1 MRPTQLHLTAARL
14 SRAAYLD
21 SPEAE
26 LGASLAVR
34 DLPVEAKMV
43 DCGGGTQVL
52 FAGRF
57 VAFRGTD
64 ELADV
69 ADDLGCLARP
79 VSGLIRAWGRA
90 PAWHRGF
97 ERAWKCAEPFVSAYV
112 RPSAPG
118 GYRGS
123 GPIVYCGHSLGG
135 AIAMLAAAHSPYPV
149 DVVTFG
155 APRTGNATAINRA
168 QNRAV
173 TMARF
178 VMNSDIVPR
187 LPPASSGLVHPSRG
201 FYYIDCDGTIHESP
215 SWAFCVADRVR
226 GRLRGGVLDSFRD
239 HSMDGYV
246 AALSAAAGRP
256 AQPRSFS

>member
-1 MRPTQLHLTAARL
+1 MRPTRLHLTAARL

-34 DLPVEAKMV
+34 DLPVEAKLV

-97 ERAWKCAEPFVSAYV
+97 ERAWKRAEPFVSAYV
-112 RPSAPG
+112 RS
-118 GYRGS
+118 YRGLDT
-123 GPIVYCGHSLGG
+123 IVYCGHSLGG
-135 AIAMLAAAHSPYPV
+135 ALAMLAAAHSIYLV

-155 APRTGNATAINRA
+155 APRTGNEMAINRA

-215 SWAFCVADRVR
+215 SWAFCAADRVR
-226 GRLRGGVLDSFRD
+226 GRLRGGVLDSLRD

-246 AALSAAAGRP
+246 AALSAAASRP
-256 AQPRSFS
+256 